1 MKVITK
7 EEAKELKEG
16 TVYVIYNPL
25 TKQYKDEIASK
36 KDIAHNKYCY
46 NQLIFFIKENRK

>member
-25 TKQYKDEIASK
+25 TKQYKDEVASK

-46 NQLIFFIKENRK
+46 NQLVFFIKENK